1 MVNFVDVLPGKNR
14 ENINFNNHMS
24 HLKVKN
30 FGPIQTGFEENNGF
44 LEIKKVTV
52 FIGNQGTGKSS
63 VAKLISTMNWLEKAF
78 YQGRLTERDVSKY
91 HRFVNNYCA
100 YHGLKNYFL
109 PETEIEYQGT
119 VYNFRFNEKKLNV
132 AALSVSGE
140 KYIVPKIMYVPAERN
155 FLSTVKIKNLQK
167 LKEWPQSL
175 FTFWEELERSQ
186 EELSGS
192 LSLPVGNTR
201 FEFDKLN
208 KTANIVG
215 DCYKLTLSEAASGFH
230 SLVPLF
236 LVSQNL
242 AHSIHKERDASKTEL
257 SGEEQKRLKAEIE
270 KILSNDTLSEEV
282 RKAALE
288 ILSSKYRNKCFLN
301 IVEEIEQNLFPS
313 SQQKLLYQLLEFA
326 NYTAGSGLI
335 LTTHSPYIINDL
347 TLAIQGASLL
357 PKINASDKSE
367 DLRKR
372 LNEIVPIGSCVA
384 AADTVVYELTE
395 AGEIK
400 KLPTYEGL
408 PSDNNFLNQSLAE
421 SNSLFDG
428 LLAIEEELCL

>member
-1 MVNFVDVLPGKNR
+1 
-14 ENINFNNHMS
+14 MS
-24 HLKVKN
+24 RIKVKN
-30 FGPIQTGFEENNGF
+30 FGPIKAGFKENNGF

-78 YQGRLTERDVSKY
+78 YQGKLTEKEVGKY
-91 HRFVNNYCA
+91 NRFVNNYCN

-119 VYNFRFNEKKLNV
+119 VYNFRFSQKKLYV
-132 AALSVSGE
+132 RSPSKVRSTKVKSSLASRK

-167 LKEWPQSL
+167 LKELPQSL

-192 LSLPVGNTR
+192 LILPVGNAK

-208 KTANIVG
+208 KTSNIVG
-215 DCYKLTLSEAASGFH
+215 EGYKLMLSEASSGFH
-230 SLVPLF
+230 SFVPLF
-236 LVSQNL
+236 LVSHNL
-242 AHSIHKERDASKTEL
+242 AQSIYKGRDASRTEL
-257 SGEEQKRLKAEIE
+257 SGEEQKRLRAEIE
-270 KILSNDTLSEEV
+270 KILSDDTLSEEV
-282 RKAALE
+282 KKTALK
-288 ILSSKYRNKCFLN
+288 ILSSKYRNKRFLN

-326 NYTAGSGLI
+326 NYTAGNGLI
-335 LTTHSPYIINDL
+335 LTTHSPYIINYL

-357 PKINASDKSE
+357 QKINASAKSE
-367 DLRKR
+367 DLKKR
-372 LNEIVPIGSCVA
+372 LTEIVPMGSCVA

-395 AGEIK
+395 AGEIN
-400 KLPTYEGL
+400 KLATYEGL
-408 PSDNNFLNQSLAE
+408 PADNNFLNQSLAE
-421 SNSLFDG
+421 GNSLFDG
-428 LLAIEEELCL
+428 LLEIEEELCL

>member
-1 MVNFVDVLPGKNR
+1 
-14 ENINFNNHMS
+14 MS
-24 HLKVKN
+24 RIKVKN
-30 FGPIQTGFEENNGF
+30 FGPIKTGFEENDGF

-78 YQGRLTERDVSKY
+78 YQGKLTEKEVSKY
-91 HRFVNNYCA
+91 NRFVNNYCT

-119 VYNFRFNEKKLNV
+119 VYNFRFNERKLNV
-132 AALSVSGE
+132 QSLNEESLFASRK

-167 LKEWPQSL
+167 LKELPQSL

-192 LSLPVGNTR
+192 LILPVGNAK

-208 KTANIVG
+208 KTSNIVG
-215 DCYKLTLSEAASGFH
+215 DGYKLTLSEASSGFH
-230 SLVPLF
+230 SFVPLF

-242 AHSIHKERDASKTEL
+242 TQSIYKERDASKTEL
-257 SGEEQKRLKAEIE
+257 SGEEQKRLRAEIE
-270 KILSNDTLSEEV
+270 KILSDDMLSEEV
-282 RKAALE
+282 KKTALE

-326 NYTAGSGLI
+326 NYTTGNKLI
-335 LTTHSPYIINDL
+335 LTTHSPYIINYL

-357 PKINASDKSE
+357 QKINVSAKSE
-367 DLRKR
+367 DLKKR

-384 AADTVVYELTE
+384 AEDTVVYELTE

-400 KLPTYEGL
+400 KLASYEGL
-408 PSDNNFLNQSLAE
+408 PADNNFLNRSLAE
-421 SNSLFDG
+421 GNLLFDG
-428 LLAIEEELCL
+428 LLEIEEELCP